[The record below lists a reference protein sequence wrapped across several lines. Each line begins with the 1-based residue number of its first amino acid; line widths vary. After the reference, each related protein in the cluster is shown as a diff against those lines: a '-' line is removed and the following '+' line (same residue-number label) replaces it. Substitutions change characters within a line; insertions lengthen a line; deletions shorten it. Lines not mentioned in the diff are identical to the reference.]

1 MVQLVLVV
9 GQAVF
14 ATLAIAGK
22 LALREL
28 PAPLLV
34 LFRVWGAAGAF
45 LLLRRRAGLPGIRG
59 NRDRTRVALY
69 SLLGVVGNQLLFV
82 QGLAY
87 TTAINASLLIT
98 TVPVFTLMIVLGLRH
113 ERASPLKVAGLA
125 LALAGAVA
133 LVGPGSF
140 DLSPG
145 HALGNAMIALNA
157 LCHAAYLVLSK
168 DLLRRYAPLTVVT
181 GVFGWGALGVLP
193 FGLLALPRT
202 DLAAVHPATWFAVLY
217 IIAVP
222 TVAVYW
228 LNLWALE
235 RVESSRVAIYVFV
248 QPLVTF
254 LIAPALLGERL
265 ELGAALAGLA
275 ILAGILLVTLERG
288 AAARA
293 RCAGGGLDLR
303 GTSARADERLQDVG
317 YDAMTEPES

>member
-9 GQAVF
+9 GQALF

-45 LLLRRRAGLPGIRG
+45 LLLRRRAGLPGIRAG
-59 NRDRTRVALY
+59 RDLTRVALY
-69 SLLGVVGNQLLFV
+69 SLLGVVGNQLLFA
-82 QGLAY
+82 QGLAH

-98 TVPVFTLMIVLGLRH
+98 TVPVFTLAIALALRQ
-113 ERASPLKVAGLA
+113 ERASHLKVVGLA
-125 LALAGAVA
+125 LALGGALA
-133 LVGPGSF
+133 LVGPGAL
-140 DLSPG
+140 DLSAR
-145 HALGNAMIALNA
+145 HALGNALIALNA

-168 DLLRRYAPLTVVT
+168 DLLRRYPPLTVVT
-181 GVFGWGALGVLP
+181 GVFAWGAVGVLP
-193 FGLLALPRT
+193 FGLPALQRT
-202 DLAAVHPATWFAVLY
+202 DLAAVHAATWLAVLY

-235 RVESSRVAIYVFV
+235 RAESSRVAIYVFV
-248 QPLVTF
+248 QPLATV

-265 ELGAALAGLA
+265 ELETALAGLA
-275 ILAGILLVTLERG
+275 ILAGILLVTLEREPRP
-288 AAARA
+288 AR
-293 RCAGGGLDLR
+293 
-303 GTSARADERLQDVG
+303 
-317 YDAMTEPES
+317 DALEEASL